1 MKKGMEKKDA
11 IFARGIVKQ
20 KYAFDGLSLARNEG
34 ILIEIT
40 TPVILGCNDREEI
53 LRRIAK
59 FQTPPIPLATP
70 ENGIQYRKKRRT

>member
-1 MKKGMEKKDA
+1 
-11 IFARGIVKQ
+11 
-20 KYAFDGLSLARNEG
+20 
-34 ILIEIT
+34 LIEIT

-70 ENGIQYRKKRRT
+70 ENGI